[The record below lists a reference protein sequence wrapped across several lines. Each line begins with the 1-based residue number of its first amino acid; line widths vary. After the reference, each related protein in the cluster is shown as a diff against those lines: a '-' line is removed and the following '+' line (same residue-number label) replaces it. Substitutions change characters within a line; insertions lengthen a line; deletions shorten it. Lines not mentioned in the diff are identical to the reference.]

1 MPKITET
8 ATIGVDPETLWNEI
22 GGFGSV
28 GEWHPMV
35 SSVDVLGQ
43 GTGAMRVAHGDAG
56 EDQTERLQAL
66 DSDRHLYRYTIER
79 ASMPVRD
86 YRGEFRIDPSG
97 GAASVVIW
105 SAQFELT
112 EEGDGRTIESVRR
125 FLHTGTESLRSR
137 FGEQPSNLGDHHEH
151 DQDTWEG

>member
-1 MPKITET
+1 MPKIIET
-8 ATIGVDPETLWNEI
+8 ATIGMDAETLWNEI

-35 SSVDVLGQ
+35 NSVDVLGQ
-43 GTGAMRVAHGDAG
+43 GTGAMRIAHGG
-56 EDQTERLQAL
+56 EGDDRTERLQTL
-66 DSDRHLYRYTIER
+66 DPDRHLYRYTIER

-86 YRGEFRIDPSG
+86 YRGEFRIDPAG
-97 GAASVVIW
+97 GSASIVSW

-125 FLHTGTESLRSR
+125 FLHAGTESLRRR
-137 FGEQPSNLGDHHEH
+137 FGEESDELDQPRRSP
-151 DQDTWEG
+151 